1 MRKILMAGAML
12 AASLTLT
19 TFSVSL
25 FAAESGVASKT
36 KSSKSAAKK
45 SRVKKTISSTH
56 ASSTHA
62 SSKRIVRHHAKN
74 WENAELDVGSGP
86 LKLASS
92 AAMVFDENNDK
103 PLFAKNATA
112 MQPIASITKLMT
124 AMVVLDAQLP
134 MDEYLTVENAD
145 VDTLR
150 NSGSRLGVG
159 TVLTRTE
166 MLRLALMSSENRA
179 ASALGRTYPGG
190 INAFVAAMNR
200 KAASL
205 GMLHSRFVDSS
216 GLHSQNVSTAEDLV
230 KMVTAGYRYDLIR
243 EYTTTSNYGVSLSN
257 SGRSLEFNNT
267 NALVK
272 NKSKD
277 WDIGLSKT
285 GYISEAGRCL
295 VMHVNISNR
304 PVVIVLLDSI
314 GKFTRIGDA
323 NRIKKWVENNQSGSV
338 AASRKSSN
346 DV

>member
-25 FAAESGVASKT
+25 FAADSGSVSKT
-36 KSSKSAAKK
+36 KSSKSVAKK
-45 SRVKKTISSTH
+45 SRVKKAIPSTH
-56 ASSTHA
+56 ASNKR
-62 SSKRIVRHHAKN
+62 SSRHHAKN
-74 WENAELDVGSGP
+74 LGNAELDVGNGP

-103 PLFAKNATA
+103 PLFAKNATT

-216 GLHSQNVSTAEDLV
+216 GLHSENVSTAEDLV

-243 EYTTTSNYGVSLSN
+243 EYTTTSNYGVELSN
-257 SGRSLEFNNT
+257 SGRNLEFNNT

-304 PVVIVLLDSI
+304 PMVIVLLDSV

-323 NRIKKWVENNQSGSV
+323 NRIKKWVENNRSGSV